1 MNLPNRLAGQVA
13 LVTGAAGDLGAAIAA
28 RLLDA
33 GMDVALLDLDAG
45 ALARRHGS
53 SSTPQVTPQMMPSG
67 SPGSAR
73 TLLLPGL
80 DIRQE
85 DQACAAVAQVV
96 SHFGSIRV
104 LVNNAAMVTP
114 KSPVA
119 ELPVSAWRDTLDVNL
134 TGAWLMTRACWP
146 HLRAGGGAVLNVASQ
161 MGHVASPGGGAY
173 GVSKAGLIALA
184 RAIAVDGAPHGIRG
198 LSLSPGA
205 IMTSRLTNRYGSEE
219 AVHAA
224 LAPKYLAGEIG
235 SPQEVAE
242 AAWFLLNGG
251 AFLNGCDLLVDGG
264 YTTV

>member
-1 MNLPNRLAGQVA
+1 MTLPNRLSGHVA

-28 RLLDA
+28 RLLEA
-33 GMDVALLDLDAG
+33 GMRVALLDLDAE
-45 ALARRHGS
+45 ALTRRHGS
-53 SSTPQVTPQMMPSG
+53 ASAAPNPTSDLP
-67 SPGSAR
+67 PGGR
-73 TLLLPGL
+73 TLLLPGC
-80 DIRQE
+80 DIRHD
-85 DQACAAVAQVV
+85 DQACDAVARVM

-114 KSPVA
+114 KAPVA
-119 ELPVSAWRDTLDVNL
+119 ELPISSWRDTLDVNL

-146 HLRAGGGAVLNVASQ
+146 HLRVDGGAVLNVASQ
-161 MGHVASPGGGAY
+161 MGHVASAGGGAY

-205 IMTSRLTNRYGSEE
+205 VMTSRLTNRYGSEE
-219 AVHAA
+219 AAHAA
-224 LAPKYLAGEIG
+224 LASKYLAGEIG
-235 SPQEVAE
+235 SPEEVAE

-251 AFLNGCDLLVDGG
+251 TFLNGCDLLVDGG

>member
-1 MNLPNRLAGQVA
+1 MILPNRLSGHVA
-13 LVTGAAGDLGAAIAA
+13 IVTGAAGDLGLAIVE

-33 GMDVALLDLDAG
+33 GMRVALLDLDTR
-45 ALARRHGS
+45 ALSAHPP
-53 SSTPQVTPQMMPSG
+53 T
-67 SPGSAR
+67 GSALPARTEGDARQSR
-73 TLLLPGL
+73 TLLLPGC
-80 DIRQE
+80 DIRDEEQVV
-85 DQACAAVAQVV
+85 AAVAQVV

-119 ELPVSAWRDTLDVNL
+119 DLPVSAWRDTLDVNL

-146 HLRAGGGAVLNVASQ
+146 HLIGGGGGTVLNIASQ
-161 MGHVASPGGGAY
+161 MGHVGSPGGGAY

-205 IMTSRLTNRYGSEE
+205 VMTSRLTNRYGNEQ
-219 AVHAA
+219 AVRAA

-235 SPQEVAE
+235 SPDEVAQ

-251 AFLNGCDLLVDGG
+251 SFLNGCDLLVDGG
-264 YTTV
+264 YTTT

>member
-1 MNLPNRLAGQVA
+1 MILPNRLSGHVA
-13 LVTGAAGDLGAAIAA
+13 LVTGAAGDLGLAIVD

-33 GMDVALLDLDAG
+33 GMHVALLDLDAR
-45 ALARRHGS
+45 ALSARHATQSAHRAPRHEGEDR
-53 SSTPQVTPQMMPSG
+53 Q
-67 SPGSAR
+67 AR
-73 TLLLPGL
+73 TLLLPDC
-80 DIRQE
+80 DIRDE
-85 DQACAAVAQVV
+85 EQALAAVAQVV

-119 ELPVSAWRDTLDVNL
+119 DLPVSAWRDTLDVNL

-146 HLRAGGGAVLNVASQ
+146 HLIAGGGGTVLNIASQ
-161 MGHVASPGGGAY
+161 MGHVASAGGGAY

-205 IMTSRLTNRYGSEE
+205 VMTSRLTNRYGSEQ

-235 SPQEVAE
+235 APDEVAQ

-251 AFLNGCDLLVDGG
+251 SFLNGCDLLVDGG
-264 YTTV
+264 YTTT

>member
-1 MNLPNRLAGQVA
+1 MILPNRLSGQVA
-13 LVTGAAGDLGAAIAA
+13 LVTGAAGDLGSAIVD
-28 RLLDA
+28 RLLEA
-33 GMDVALLDLDAG
+33 GMHVALLDLDAR
-45 ALARRHGS
+45 ALGGRHATP
-53 SSTPQVTPQMMPSG
+53 STPPARPEG
-67 SPGSAR
+67 ADRHAR
-73 TLLLPGL
+73 TLLLPGC
-80 DIRQE
+80 DIRDEQ
-85 DQACAAVAQVV
+85 QAVAAVAQVV

-114 KSPVA
+114 KAPVA
-119 ELPVSAWRDTLDVNL
+119 DLPVSAWRDTLDVNL

-146 HLRAGGGAVLNVASQ
+146 HLIAGGGGTVLNIASQ

-205 IMTSRLTNRYGSEE
+205 VMTSRLTNRYGSEQ

-235 SPQEVAE
+235 SPDEVAQ

-251 AFLNGCDLLVDGG
+251 PFLNGCDLLVDGG
-264 YTTV
+264 YTTT